1 MKFDPRVEQW
11 RLRHGSH
18 ASPPGAD
25 YGFFR
30 IPGPMQ
36 RTLNVMVS
44 AGCEETGIFWE
55 HVSVS
60 TPTRCPNWPEMD
72 FVKRLF
78 WSDEETVMQLHVP
91 RAQHI
96 SFHPYCLHLWRPL
109 RAEIPLPPPETVGP
123 VPERDILGVLG

>member
-1 MKFDPRVEQW
+1 MKFDPRVEEW
-11 RLRHGSH
+11 RRRTGEM

-25 YGFFR
+25 YGFFH
-30 IPGPMQ
+30 IPGPMN

-44 AGCEETGIFWE
+44 PGDDATGIFWE

-60 TPTRCPNWPEMD
+60 TPSRTPTWAEMD

-78 WSDEETVMQLHVP
+78 WADEETVMQLHVP
-91 RAQHI
+91 RSQHI

-123 VPERDILGVLG
+123 VAE